1 MKAKYHGHSVVSIQ
15 TESGVELLID
25 PFINGNPLTDLSVDE
40 VNPDVII
47 VTHAH
52 GDHLGDTIEIAK
64 RTNTLVISTVEIVNY
79 LNSQGV
85 KRLHGMQ
92 PGGAFNFDF
101 GQIKFTP
108 AIHGSSIEINGLP
121 YTLGLATGVIIQADH
136 HTIYHLGDTALFSD
150 LQIIGEAHTIDLAF
164 IPIGDNY
171 TMGPEDALIAAKWL
185 NAKTVVPIHYNTMPE
200 IEQDPQEFI
209 DGLEESKGII
219 AQIGAD
225 IDF

>member
-1 MKAKYHGHSVVSIQ
+1 MKAKYHGHSVISIQ

-25 PFINGNPLTDLSVDE
+25 PFINGNPLTDISVDE

-52 GDHLGDTIEIAK
+52 GDHLGDTVEIAK
-64 RTNTLVISTVEIVNY
+64 RTNALVISTVEIVNY

-101 GQIKFTP
+101 GQIKLTP

-121 YTLGLATGVIIQADH
+121 YTLGLSTGAIIQADH
-136 HTIYHLGDTALFSD
+136 HTIYHLGDTALFFD